1 MALSTNNAVK
11 ETIEAYRKS
20 GEIKDEIRNHLQED
34 YTNEVDTKLYGKD
47 YRRSEPEDDQELVK
61 TTYEAAQ
68 FLKEAYAKA
77 QSDKEYAKKLIEGID
92 TYLNI
97 AEQIRADG
105 EGKSYPRYLNDYID
119 LGKGDI
125 DLSRGISSLSSS
137 AEKLQSYRDT
147 SDVPVLDT
155 DWAASKY
162 MAPSKDM
169 SPLDQLNRFFSW
181 TDYKSED
188 ASIGNH
194 SVINP
199 LPQFTRYAD
208 VRRTTNPDTPVNQKH
223 GTKYFATGLG
233 MGRYYS
239 EAIDDNNQSIY
250 FQFGVPEF
258 NSMLRFMLNASS
270 YEDTYVA
277 MHGRYP
283 IELGITRTIST
294 YFAARIYPWK
304 AMLIWGGQILWKFI
318 TGFNQVEYYYL
329 NPSMHNYW
337 GTVNTIVTSMAV
349 ELGIF
354 VPELDITKADET
366 DASQRGMG
374 VKVGWDKDAMDEL
387 KILLPGI
394 FGPNT
399 NYVDVYAIA
408 TRHQILANRK
418 REGIVRL
425 YDDISN
431 EELENLIG
439 VVLGNNDTITQG
451 QLKKL
456 TEDPR
461 ALIEPPS
468 SAMDYI
474 NNFRSKVA
482 QGKIKLF
489 DPFNTVIPAGLNSFA
504 NFLKVLTGA
513 TDHGTNKDKV
523 ASDYERLADY
533 RSGTR
538 EARTAAEASDYA
550 SLYAK
555 YIVNAA
561 EGSVFTDEKYST
573 YKSLGGDY
581 EATGTVN
588 ATGDIEGAKRITKM
602 ARQAYSQFDQAE
614 YQAELQAEIN
624 RRDKQLENFS
634 KFKKEVDKQTEEGK
648 KNEKK
653 SSDTLSAIATAITD
667 MTKWLSSEG
676 SGMGKIFGGH
686 DSVMDQASQV
696 VTAVQ
701 MDGGLFVGM
710 RVNPTRG
717 ITDSFSNT
725 HSPIQTGEFIR
736 SATGGMK
743 DMRFNLAGG
752 NILPGMD
759 DVLAVAKNV
768 AIGTLDG
775 MTFGLTSAIA
785 SVLQG
790 AYIDMPDKWD
800 ESNCNLGTASYSI
813 RLTAPYGNAIS
824 QLQNI
829 YIPLACLLAGVLP
842 MQTGKSSHTSPYLC
856 SLFSKGVQD
865 IELGMITELS
875 IERATSNLPYSK
887 WRQPLAI
894 DVNFTVTD
902 FSRVLAA
909 PINRSVWQAILQ
921 DGVSGMAGQLT
932 TETKMDD
939 YIGVLCGRDI
949 SNARFEMPK
958 ISRRLRKGLLRATQT
973 FTNMNA
979 VAFGI
984 GELTNLP
991 AALAGILAG
1000 NTENNRVQ
1008 SNQGAAQR

>member
-47 YRRSEPEDDQELVK
+47 YRRSEPEDDQELIK

-125 DLSRGISSLSSS
+125 DLSRGISSLSTS
-137 AEKLQSYRDT
+137 AEKLQSYRNT
-147 SDVPVLDT
+147 SDVPVLDS

-162 MAPSKDM
+162 MAPNTGL

-208 VRRTTNPDTPVNQKH
+208 IRRTTNPDATLDQKH

-283 IELGITRTIST
+283 IELGVTKAIST
-294 YFAARIYPWK
+294 YFSMRIYPWK
-304 AMLIWGGQILWKFI
+304 AMLIWGGQVLWKFI

-374 VKVGWDKDAMDEL
+374 VKVGWDEKAMDEL

-451 QLKKL
+451 QLEKL

-482 QGKIKLF
+482 QRKISLF
-489 DPFNTVIPAGLNSFA
+489 DPFKSVIPAGLNSFA

-513 TDHGTNKDKV
+513 KDTGHNIDKS
-523 ASDYERLADY
+523 ASDYDRYTEYA
-533 RSGTR
+533 SGKKVANNT
-538 EARTAAEASDYA
+538 AEALDYVELTKRFA
-550 SLYAK
+550 GGADS
-555 YIVNAA
+555 
-561 EGSVFTDEKYST
+561 SVFTDNKYST
-573 YKSLGGDY
+573 YKAVGGDY
-581 EATGTVN
+581 ETSNSTVGINSSGKEDSKSALTILKDGT
-588 ATGDIEGAKRITKM
+588 AKRITEDGRNAYKQFS
-602 ARQAYSQFDQAE
+602 AAKKQAIYDQLKTELDKEHAE
-614 YQAELQAEIN
+614 YKAKSDAEKDNLTRASEVVQSMVKWFAN
-624 RRDKQLENFS
+624 DTDTSVS
-634 KFKKEVDKQTEEGK
+634 KV
-648 KNEKK
+648 
-653 SSDTLSAIATAITD
+653 
-667 MTKWLSSEG
+667 
-676 SGMGKIFGGH
+676 FGGF
-686 DSVMDQASQV
+686 DNWMDQASQV
-696 VTAVQ
+696 VSAVQ

-752 NILPGMD
+752 NLFPGMD

-768 AIGTLDG
+768 VIGTLDG
-775 MTFGLTSAIA
+775 MTFGLASTIA

-984 GELTNLP
+984 GEFTNLP
-991 AALAGILAG
+991 AALAGILMGA
-1000 NTENNRVQ
+1000 TEDNRVQ
-1008 SNQGAAQR
+1008 SNQGAAQM